1 MVDNFSVSVGNIV
14 ELLDDVRRDV
24 NSGYWTTSNE
34 RIVIDEPFVDGS
46 LFCTIGFVA
55 KEMKLGWNSTG
66 RRSGYVKT
74 GADVSALHFHS
85 FKAERTPEFI
95 LVCDILDAVAAEEFG
110 TSITGVND
118 DLGRDEIV
126 EVLSKAMTFL
136 ERGYFDEWIR
146 MFELNPSWYGCGDVG
161 DLFADALNR
170 FDDGSVMSGMYE
182 IVAEQMNRNNVKVI
196 EVL

>member
-1 MVDNFSVSVGNIV
+1 MDNFSVSVGNIV

-24 NSGYWTTSNE
+24 NSDCWTTSNE
-34 RIVIDEPFVDGS
+34 RIVIDEPFVDDS

-74 GADVSALHFHS
+74 GADVSSLHFRS

-95 LVCDILDAVAAEEFG
+95 LVCDILDAVAFDEFG
-110 TSITGVND
+110 VSITEVND
-118 DLGRDEIV
+118 DLGRDETV
-126 EVLSKAMTFL
+126 QVLNRTITFL

-146 MFELNPSWYGCGDVG
+146 MFKLNPSWYGCGDVH
-161 DLFADALNR
+161 DLLRDALHR
-170 FDDGSVMSGMYE
+170 FHDLGVMSGMYE
-182 IVAEQMNRNNVKVI
+182 MVAEQMKRKDI
-196 EVL
+196 ETVEVV